1 MFSGNRPFPSYPKPL
16 FESEARCEAVNICMR
31 LIFTR
36 KVLHLA
42 LFESKGFWNSEM
54 SHLNLPDCIIM
65 CDGYQIMVELTK
77 AKEFITLHSLLG
89 LLFFEYFIICIAEK
103 TASKYH
109 CLSICIR
116 MLAVTI

>member
-1 MFSGNRPFPSYPKPL
+1 MRSYQHLHETHFHK
-16 FESEARCEAVNICMR
+16 ES
-31 LIFTR
+31 
-36 KVLHLA
+36 LHLA
-42 LFESKGFWNSEM
+42 FFESKGFWNSEM

-103 TASKYH
+103 LPRSITV
-109 CLSICIR
+109 CLSVSGCW
-116 MLAVTI
+116 L

>member
-1 MFSGNRPFPSYPKPL
+1 MRSYQHLHETHFHK
-16 FESEARCEAVNICMR
+16 ES
-31 LIFTR
+31 
-36 KVLHLA
+36 LHLA
-42 LFESKGFWNSEM
+42 FFESKGFWNSEM